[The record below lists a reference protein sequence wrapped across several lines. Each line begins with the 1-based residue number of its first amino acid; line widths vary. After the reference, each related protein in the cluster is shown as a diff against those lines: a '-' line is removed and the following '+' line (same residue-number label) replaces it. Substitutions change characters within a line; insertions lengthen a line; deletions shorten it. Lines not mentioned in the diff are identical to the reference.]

1 MRISY
6 RARLVNLTEPKKYAK
21 QPPDSKYLHI
31 QVINRIAAK

>member
-6 RARLVNLTEPKKYAK
+6 RAIVFGLNKPKKCAK

-31 QVINRIAAK
+31 QVINRIATR